1 MADRETNLV
10 LGAGKLF
17 FDRFD
22 ADGNP
27 TGELYIGN
35 TTSLTYSTD
44 EERQEHF
51 SSDTA
56 ERERD
61 ASVVIRTTATLG
73 FTTDDIIAENLAM
86 LFKGDA
92 ETLVDAGS
100 TNNTENITVTTLGRW
115 YQIGATDANPTGVR
129 LLTNVSVT
137 DDEPTPVT
145 IPNDTANYEMDLAR
159 GRIFIPEGGVV
170 AAGDIIIVTYDIT
183 ASSRTIVLSK
193 DEQVQG
199 QIRYVADN
207 TVGDNNDHFW
217 PLVEISPDGDY
228 EFKGDDWNEMSFS
241 GEVLTKTTAGGT
253 KLRRHYMDGQAVA
266 T

>member
-1 MADRETNLV
+1 MADRETSLV

-22 ADGNP
+22 DAGNP

-92 ETLVDAGS
+92 ETLADAGS
-100 TNNTENITVTTLGRW
+100 TGNSEDITITTLGRW
-115 YQIGATDANPTGVR
+115 YQVGATDANPTGVR
-129 LLTNVSVT
+129 LITNVVLNDSV
-137 DDEPTPVT
+137 PAV
-145 IPNDTANYEMDLAR
+145 IPDLPANYEVDEAR
-159 GRIFIPEGGVV
+159 GRIFIPEGG
-170 AAGDIIIVTYDIT
+170 AITAGDVVTVDYDVT
-183 ASSRTIVLSK
+183 ANSRTIVLSK
-193 DEQVQG
+193 GEQIQG
-199 QIRYVADN
+199 AIRYVADN
-207 TVGDNNDHFW
+207 TVGDNNDHYW

-241 GEVLTKTTAGGT
+241 GEVLVKTTAAGV

-266 T
+266 S

>member
-1 MADRETNLV
+1 MAERETQLV

-22 ADGNP
+22 ANGDP

-61 ASVVIRTTATLG
+61 ASIVIRTTATLG

-92 ETLVDAGS
+92 EALAIAAAPAQ
-100 TNNTENITVTTLGRW
+100 TENITITTL
-115 YQIGATDANPTGVR
+115 
-129 LLTNVSVT
+129 
-137 DDEPTPVT
+137 
-145 IPNDTANYEMDLAR
+145 
-159 GRIFIPEGGVV
+159 
-170 AAGDIIIVTYDIT
+170 
-183 ASSRTIVLSK
+183 
-193 DEQVQG
+193 
-199 QIRYVADN
+199 
-207 TVGDNNDHFW
+207 
-217 PLVEISPDGDY
+217 
-228 EFKGDDWNEMSFS
+228 
-241 GEVLTKTTAGGT
+241 
-253 KLRRHYMDGQAVA
+253 RR
-266 T
+266 

>member
-1 MADRETNLV
+1 MAERETQLV

-22 ADGNP
+22 ANGDP

-61 ASVVIRTTATLG
+61 ASIVIRTTATLG

-92 ETLVDAGS
+92 EALAIAAAPAQ
-100 TNNTENITVTTLGRW
+100 TENITITTLGRW
-115 YQIGATDANPTGVR
+115 YQIGATDANPTGTR
-129 LLTNVSVT
+129 LISNVVVSDNV
-137 DDEPTPVT
+137 PAV
-145 IPNDTANYEMDLAR
+145 IPDLPANYEVDLVRAR
-159 GRIFIPEGGVV
+159 IYVPEGGAI
-170 AAGDIIIVTYDIT
+170 AAGDVITIAYDQA
-183 ASSRTIVLSK
+183 ASSRTVIISK
-193 DEQVQG
+193 GD
-199 QIRYVADN
+199 QIKGSVRYVADN
-207 TVGDNNDHFW
+207 TKGENIDHYW

-241 GEVLTKTTAGGT
+241 GEVLTKTTAAGV
-253 KLRRHYMDGQAVA
+253 KLERHYADGQPVA
-266 T
+266 A